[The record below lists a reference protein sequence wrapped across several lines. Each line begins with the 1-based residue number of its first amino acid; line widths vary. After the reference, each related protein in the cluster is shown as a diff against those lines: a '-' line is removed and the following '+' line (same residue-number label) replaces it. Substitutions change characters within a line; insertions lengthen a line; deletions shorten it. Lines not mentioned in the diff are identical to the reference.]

1 VCLDV
6 ARDAMQMH
14 ANGASVKDIRTAIE
28 AKYRDKYP
36 SMTPTPPV
44 RDK

>member
-1 VCLDV
+1 MCLDV

-14 ANGASVKDIRTAIE
+14 SAGASIAAIRDAID
-28 AKYRDKYP
+28 AKYKASFG

-44 RDK
+44 KRK